1 MSYSHMTLLPDRGLI
16 EIRGPDAAV
25 FLQDLVTNDVEGI
38 TPGEATFAGLLTP
51 QGKIL
56 CDFLIL
62 MCDPQTYWLDCM
74 RDHADAIVKRLSM
87 YKLRA
92 KAEIVDRSAELAV
105 GAAWGDKRDGGGDRL
120 AAYSDPRYAPLGERF
135 VIAASASEPA
145 GFAPASASAASYH
158 AHRVSLAVPQGGID
172 YAYGEAF
179 PHEACYDELHGVDFD
194 KGCYVGQEVVSRMH
208 HRGTAKTR
216 ITAIEASAPLDAV
229 GSEIRAGEFPVG
241 TLGSMDGTHGI
252 AMLRLDR
259 VEEAARH
266 GIPLRIGDTILT
278 ARTPVWA
285 TTYSVPSGKP
295 VH

>member
-1 MSYSHMTLLPDRGLI
+1 MSYSQMTLLPDRGLVD
-16 EIRGPDAAV
+16 IRGPDAAV

-38 TPGEATFAGLLTP
+38 APGAAIFAGLLTP

-56 CDFLIL
+56 CDFLIH
-62 MCDPQTYWLDCM
+62 MRDPQTYWLDCM
-74 RDHADAIVKRLSM
+74 RDQADAIVKRLSM

-105 GAAWGDKRDGGGDRL
+105 GAGWGDKRDGAGGDL
-120 AAYSDPRYAPLGERF
+120 AAYADPRYAPLGDRF
-135 VIAASASEPA
+135 VVAASAS
-145 GFAPASASAASYH
+145 APASFMTASTAAYH
-158 AHRVSLAVPQGGID
+158 AHRVSLAIPQGGVD

-216 ITAIEASAPLDAV
+216 IAAIEASAPLDVV
-229 GSEIRAGEFPVG
+229 GAEIRAGEFPVG
-241 TLGSMDGTHGI
+241 TLGSIDGTHGI

-278 ARTPVWA
+278 ARTPIWA